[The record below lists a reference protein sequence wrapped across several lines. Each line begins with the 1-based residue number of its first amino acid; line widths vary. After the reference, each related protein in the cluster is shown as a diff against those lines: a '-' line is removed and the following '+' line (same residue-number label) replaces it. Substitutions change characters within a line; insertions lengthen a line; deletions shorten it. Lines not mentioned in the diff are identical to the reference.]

1 MLVKIFACRLAVL
14 HTIMNLHCVHI
25 ILHSRFYFSSFHF
38 FFCIVVY
45 FLNFVLIF
53 TLVLVVLTMFIVLSF
68 IHKKKIYCT
77 KFYMVYL
84 QIIMNHDTEENG
96 KTCTS
101 PICCIICMQ
110 NSYFVSRVT
119 NLLYTFL
126 LLQYTLYLQ
135 Q

>member
-1 MLVKIFACRLAVL
+1 MKIFACRLAVL

-38 FFCIVVY
+38 FLYCSLFSKFCADFYSGFSSVNNVY
-45 FLNFVLIF
+45 CVEFYTKKNLL
-53 TLVLVVLTMFIVLSF
+53 
-68 IHKKKIYCT
+68 HKILYGIL
-77 KFYMVYL
+77 YL

-101 PICCIICMQ
+101 SICCIICMQ
-110 NSYFVSRVT
+110 NSYFVSGVT